1 MKKLA
6 LSIVTIL
13 FVIVASAQ
21 EQAPLTKQ
29 EKKALR
35 QEQKR
40 QSEIILARNTSEA
53 LRTGRFVLKADQLR
67 GRGGYVMHVNPTT
80 NFVAVEGE
88 EAYVQVASASG
99 IGFNGI
105 GGVTLRGK
113 ITSFEVEQGKKHGSY
128 NIVMNTMG
136 TSGPLTIVMN
146 INKTGE
152 MASASVHTN
161 YGSRVDMNG
170 VLVPWTGTGSKIY
183 KGRETY

>member
-1 MKKLA
+1 MKNIA
-6 LSIVTIL
+6 LSIVAIL
-13 FVIVASAQ
+13 FTMVATAQ
-21 EQAPLTKQ
+21 EQVTLTKQ

-40 QSEIILARNTSEA
+40 QSEIILSRNTSEA

-67 GRGGYVMHVNPTT
+67 GRGGYVMHVNPTI
-80 NFVAVEGE
+80 NFVAVEGD
-88 EAYVQVASASG
+88 EAYVQVASATG
-99 IGFNGI
+99 IGFNGL

-113 ITSFEVEQGKKHGSY
+113 ITSFELEQGDKHGSY
-128 NIVMNTMG
+128 NIMMNTMG
-136 TSGPLTIVMN
+136 TGGNLTIVMN

-161 YGSRVDMNG
+161 YGSRVEMNG

-183 KGRETY
+183 KGRETF

>member
-1 MKKLA
+1 MKKTA
-6 LSIVTIL
+6 LSIVAIL
-13 FVIVASAQ
+13 FAMVSAAQ
-21 EQAPLTKQ
+21 EQVPLTKQ
-29 EKKALR
+29 EKKAMR

-40 QSEIILARNTSEA
+40 QSEVILSRNTSEA

-88 EAYVQVASASG
+88 EAFVQVASASG

-128 NIVMNTMG
+128 TIVMNTMG
-136 TSGPLTIVMN
+136 TGGHLNIVIN

-152 MASASVHTN
+152 MASATIRTN

-183 KGRETY
+183 KGRETF